1 MNELRMERAAV
12 ALVGDVGV
20 SPRLFIRMFKRVTSV
35 ARFFCYICFPSTIFV
50 TSRILGPIS
59 TNSKNKKPSPV
70 GAGKGLHRLLAQSA
84 TVGNSYIAN
93 GVDTTLL

>member
-1 MNELRMERAAV
+1 MNELRTERAAV

-20 SPRLFIRMFKRVTSV
+20 SPHLFIRMFKRVTSV
-35 ARFFCYICFPSTIFV
+35 ARFFLLYLFYINHFRDITNIGADFDPSI
-50 TSRILGPIS
+50 I
-59 TNSKNKKPSPV
+59 KKPSPV